1 MTELDNAVAVVGL
14 SLRAPGASDPETF
27 LSQLSRG
34 EVALPAARGERT
46 GNGRLLSGQI
56 DRFAEFDAELFGMA
70 PAHAALTDP
79 QHRVIAELV
88 WEAMEDACLDTT
100 RAGNRVGVFIGGGP
114 DIYLHRN
121 VLPDERTVRAHGTE
135 QIMLGNSRDF
145 LATALSYRLGFTG
158 PSMTVQT
165 ACSTS
170 LVAVHQA
177 VRSLLTYECDV
188 AIAGGITVF
197 PVERPEHDG
206 PEGGIYAPDGRC
218 RSFTVGSRGTVP
230 SSGAGIVVLRRSADL
245 ADGPGRARAHIIG
258 SAVNNDGA
266 DRMGMTAPSPRG
278 QAEVLRE
285 ALEVSGLSPADI
297 GYIEAHGTGTVLGDQ
312 VELAALAEVY
322 GTGTAAPR
330 CAIGT
335 VKPNIGHTDS
345 AAGVLGLIKTVL
357 ALQHDLL
364 LPVASQPGDGP
375 DADLG
380 ADRFFLPRAAATW
393 SAEVPRRAAVSS
405 FGFGG
410 TNAHVIVAPAEPVP
424 EPTPAQDVRPPVAVL
439 SAATPQALRDK
450 AADLAGWLD
459 GPGARAALPGVLGT
473 LWHGRRQLAH
483 RAAVALPTDPAAAR
497 ERLREWLLETAKR
510 ADTPPAVADAPVAVL
525 LPGQGIHLTGTAASA
540 ADDPRFGADLDR
552 LSAAVLRAGGP
563 DLRGFETWAA
573 DDPRL
578 LDTAVV
584 QPLLFVV
591 GLAHLWR
598 LERRGVRP
606 ATLLGHSVGELT
618 AAAYA
623 GVFDVEDAA
632 AAVVRRG
639 ELMGRAPAGAM
650 LAVPL
655 DEEAARDLADGLPA
669 DVCGVNGPETTVLGG
684 DPDTVAELERRCAA
698 RGLTARRLETAHAFH
713 SRAMEEAAARFGEFL
728 ATVPL
733 SAPRLTVI
741 SNRTGAELSAE
752 EATDPAY
759 WAGQLRGTVRLADG
773 VRTLLAGRPA
783 AVVGIHGG
791 RALTNPVRQS
801 ARLLGLA
808 HPPGIIELLG
818 NSGADESQAY
828 EDALARLWAAGCPVD
843 FDVPLVT
850 SPVPLPRY
858 PFANTRHWIEATPGA
873 LPHERP
879 AAPAPA
885 GREPAPPQEP
895 SAPAAV
901 EDTTETGS
909 DLATTITAIWQ
920 EAFGGEPLGPSDNF
934 FTLGGTSLQAAQ
946 LLTVVND
953 TLLLGVAL
961 GDLYEHSDLGSFI
974 RRAEELA
981 AGQDDAELLRLLD
994 EIEGVQ

>member
-27 LSQLSRG
+27 LARLAGG
-34 EVALPAARGERT
+34 EVSLPAARGERT
-46 GNGRLLSGQI
+46 DNGRLLSGQI

-70 PAHAALTDP
+70 PAQAALTDP

-88 WEAMEDACLDTT
+88 WEAMEDACLDTQ
-100 RAGNRVGVFIGGGP
+100 RAGDRVGVFVGGGP

-121 VLPDERTVRAHGTE
+121 VLPDQRTVRAHGTE

-188 AIAGGITVF
+188 AVAGGITVF
-197 PVERPEHDG
+197 PVERPEHEG

-218 RSFTVGSRGTVP
+218 RSFTQGSRGTVP

-245 ADGPGRARAHIIG
+245 AGSPGRARAHIVG

-278 QAEVLRE
+278 QADVLRE

-357 ALQHDLL
+357 ALQHDTL
-364 LPVASQPGDGP
+364 LPVAAQPGDGP

-380 ADRFFLPRAAATW
+380 AARFFLPRKPTTW
-393 SAEVPRRAAVSS
+393 STEVPRRAAVSS

-410 TNAHVIVAPAEPVP
+410 TNAHVILAPADPAP
-424 EPTPAQDVRPPVAVL
+424 EPAAAPDARPRVAVL

-450 AADLAGWLD
+450 AKDLADWLD
-459 GPGARAALPGVLGT
+459 GPGARSALPGVLGT
-473 LWHGRRQLAH
+473 LWHGRRQLA
-483 RAAVALPTDPAAAR
+483 RRSATALPTDPAAAG
-497 ERLREWLLETAKR
+497 ERLRQWLLETAKG
-510 ADTPPAVADAPVAVL
+510 ADAPPAVADAPVAVL
-525 LPGQGIHLTGTAASA
+525 LPGQGTRLTGTGASA
-540 ADDPRFGADLDR
+540 AEDPRFGEDLAR
-552 LSAAVLRAGGP
+552 LYAAVLRAGGP
-563 DLRGFETWAA
+563 DLRGFETWEG

-578 LDTAVV
+578 LDTSVV

-606 ATLLGHSVGELT
+606 RALLGHSVGELT

-623 GVFDVEDAA
+623 GVFGVEDAA

-639 ELMGRAPAGAM
+639 ALMSRAPAGAM

-655 DEEAARDLADGLPA
+655 DEDAARELAAGLPA
-669 DVCGVNGPETTVLGG
+669 DVCGVNGPDTTVLGG
-684 DPDTVAELERRCAA
+684 DPDTVAELERRCAG
-698 RGLTARRLETAHAFH
+698 RGLSAQRLETAHAFH
-713 SRAMEEAAARFGEFL
+713 SRAMEEAAAGFGEFL
-728 ATVPL
+728 ATLPL

-741 SNRTGAELSAE
+741 SNRTGAELTAE
-752 EATDPAY
+752 QATDPAY

-773 VRTLLAGRPA
+773 IRTLLAGRPA

-791 RALTNPVRQS
+791 RALTNPVRHT
-801 ARLLGLA
+801 ARLLGLE
-808 HPPGIIELLG
+808 HPPTIIELLG
-818 NSGADESQAY
+818 RSGADEALAH

-843 FDVPLVT
+843 FDVPQVT

-858 PFANTRHWIEATPGA
+858 PFAATRHWIEATGA

-879 AAPAPA
+879 AAAAAPVL
-885 GREPAPPQEP
+885 EPVPQPEP
-895 SAPAAV
+895 SAPADDAA
-901 EDTTETGS
+901 ETAG
-909 DLATTITAIWQ
+909 DLAVAITAIWQ
-920 EAFGGEPLGPSDNF
+920 EAFGGEPLRPSDNF

-961 GDLYEHSDLGSFI
+961 GDLYEHSDLGAFI
-974 RRAEELA
+974 SRAEELA
-981 AGQDDAELLRLLD
+981 AARDDAELLRLLD
-994 EIEGVQ
+994 EIEGTP